1 MGLHRMETISHLQPR
16 RERDRWISQYK
27 NMEDLKILSLREM
40 GIKMINEANHVK
52 TDMQTVVKMSCDP
65 NNMECSSSESKSMKQ
80 DRILDS
86 LDQDFGREKGD
97 LSKEDVC
104 SLSSDWQ
111 LRAVDLYRNSVQIKT
126 EESVLETEDKSL
138 DLFPFPKK
146 YVEKSDEDK
155 ENITAENM
163 KRNTTKNRQ
172 NKTDS
177 NKNASTKNN
186 SAMYMYKLETEKLID
201 QYEKSRDQEVQVLSL
216 KNNKLKEN
224 MKISDRK
231 QRQEEQN
238 MKMKQILTSEIKLKL
253 KMIDFEN
260 ERFCNK
266 TAKNNRNEKQKEDKV
281 NKALAVDKN
290 FPIVTD
296 PIDKQKQNYHCEQR
310 EAEEQEVIEKV
321 DADSY
326 LELPVEKSAERH
338 MIQASTDETDK
349 EQTYLPTLLR
359 DLIQHISKDEHETK
373 EERVQ
378 KGETDLGI
386 ERRDV
391 TDSKQTENQTADIYC
406 EEKQEKGRNT
416 CSTL

>member
-1 MGLHRMETISHLQPR
+1 MGLPQMETIPHHPM
-16 RERDRWISQYK
+16 REKYRWMSPSRNIK
-27 NMEDLKILSLREM
+27 NLKMFSELEIR
-40 GIKMINEANHVK
+40 INETNHLK

-65 NNMECSSSESKSMKQ
+65 NNMECSPSESKSMKQ

-104 SLSSDWQ
+104 CLSSDWQ

-126 EESVLETEDKSL
+126 EASVLETEDKSL
-138 DLFPFPKK
+138 DLFLFPKK

-163 KRNTTKNRQ
+163 KRNTTKNRE

-186 SAMYMYKLETEKLID
+186 SAIYMYKLEKEKFID
-201 QYEKSRDQEVQVLSL
+201 QYEKCRDQEVQVLSL

-224 MKISDRK
+224 LKISDRK

-238 MKMKQILTSEIKLKL
+238 MKMKQNLTSEINLKL
-253 KMIDFEN
+253 KVIDFEN
-260 ERFCNK
+260 EHFDNK
-266 TAKNNRNEKQKEDKV
+266 TAKNNKNEKQKKDTV
-281 NKALAVDKN
+281 NTALTVDKN

-296 PIDKQKQNYHCEQR
+296 PIDKQKQNYHCEQQ
-310 EAEEQEVIEKV
+310 EAEKQEVTEKV
-321 DADSY
+321 DAD
-326 LELPVEKSAERH
+326 LELPMEKSVEQH
-338 MIQASTDETDK
+338 MIQTSIDETDK
-349 EQTYLPTLLR
+349 EQTYPPTLLR
-359 DLIQHISKDEHETK
+359 DLIQHHSKDEQVTK
-373 EERVQ
+373 EEQVQ
-378 KGETDLGI
+378 KGQTDLGI

-391 TDSKQTENQTADIYC
+391 TDNETADIHC
-406 EEKQEKGRNT
+406 EEKQEKGRKN
-416 CSTL
+416 